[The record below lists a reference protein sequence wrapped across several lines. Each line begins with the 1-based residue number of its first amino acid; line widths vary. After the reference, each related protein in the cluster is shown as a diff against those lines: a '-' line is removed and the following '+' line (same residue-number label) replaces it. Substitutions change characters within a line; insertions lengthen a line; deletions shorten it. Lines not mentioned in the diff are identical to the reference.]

1 MLGAADGLG
10 KTTRACAGHLML
22 GGRGRIPE
30 AEVDELEVGD
40 SLVETLK
47 GAPPDP
53 RTPGAVC
60 VWVEVGRA

>member
-47 GAPPDP
+47 YASGLRLDELDS
-53 RTPGAVC
+53 RC
-60 VWVEVGRA
+60 CSRR